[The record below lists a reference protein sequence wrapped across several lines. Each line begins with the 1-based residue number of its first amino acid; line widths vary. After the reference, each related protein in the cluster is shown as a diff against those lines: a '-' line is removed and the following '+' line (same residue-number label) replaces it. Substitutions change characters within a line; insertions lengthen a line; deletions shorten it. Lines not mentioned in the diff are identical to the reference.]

1 MLQSIPQGNEALSA
15 FFVCVSKI
23 HKKKCNERRRTWT
36 FIYRTVDDTNNFS
49 NFIKRDSAMETK
61 FGVLEVLKIAERLE
75 HNGSRFYTKMAKL
88 FNETPCRNL
97 CEDMAGFRAR
107 REITLARQRK
117 LINEQ
122 KAGFVPDDDSDYFQN
137 HPDVLADLSV
147 FADKFY
153 PHHALSG
160 HESLSE
166 IVKDA
171 IARTRETVIFYS
183 GLKDF
188 ARNQETRAL
197 INQFIE
203 EEIRYICALGFKQ

>member
-1 MLQSIPQGNEALSA
+1 
-15 FFVCVSKI
+15 
-23 HKKKCNERRRTWT
+23 
-36 FIYRTVDDTNNFS
+36 
-49 NFIKRDSAMETK
+49 METK

-75 HNGSRFYTKMAKL
+75 HNGRQFYMKMGKL
-88 FNETPCRNL
+88 FIEKQCRNL
-97 CEDMAGFRAR
+97 CEEMADFRAG
-107 REITLARQRK
+107 REFTLARQRK
-117 LINEQ
+117 QFGGQ
-122 KAGFVPDDDSDYFQN
+122 KTGFVPDNTDDYFRI

-153 PHHALSG
+153 PHHTLTG

-171 IARTRETVIFYS
+171 VARTREAVIFYR

-188 ARNQETRAL
+188 ARNQEARAL

-203 EEIRYICALGFKQ
+203 EEIRYICTLGFKQ

>member
-1 MLQSIPQGNEALSA
+1 MRVLKREPAM
-15 FFVCVSKI
+15 
-23 HKKKCNERRRTWT
+23 
-36 FIYRTVDDTNNFS
+36 DT
-49 NFIKRDSAMETK
+49 E

-75 HNGSRFYTKMAKL
+75 HNGRQFYTKMAKL
-88 FNETPCRNL
+88 FIEMRCRNL
-97 CEDMAGFRAR
+97 CEDLANFRAG
-107 REITLARQRK
+107 REIMLARQRK
-117 LINEQ
+117 QFHEQ
-122 KAGFVPDDDSDYFQN
+122 KAGFLPGDTYDYFRN
-137 HPDVLADLSV
+137 HPDVIADLSI

-153 PHHALSG
+153 PHHALTG

-171 IARTRETVIFYS
+171 VNRTREAVIFYR

-203 EEIRYICALGFKQ
+203 EEIRYICTLGFKQ

>member
-1 MLQSIPQGNEALSA
+1 MKVL
-15 FFVCVSKI
+15 
-23 HKKKCNERRRTWT
+23 
-36 FIYRTVDDTNNFS
+36 
-49 NFIKRDSAMETK
+49 KRETATETE

-75 HNGSRFYTKMAKL
+75 HNGRQFYTKMAKL
-88 FNETPCRNL
+88 FIETHCRNL
-97 CEDMAGFRAR
+97 CEDLADWRGG
-107 REITLARQRK
+107 RELTLARQRK
-117 LINEQ
+117 QFGKQ
-122 KAGFVPDDDSDYFQN
+122 KAGLMPKDDCDYFRI
-137 HPDVLADLSV
+137 HPDVITDLSV

-153 PHHALSG
+153 PPHTLTG

-171 IARTRETVIFYS
+171 VTRTREAVIFYR

-203 EEIRYICALGFKQ
+203 EEIRYICTLGFKK

>member
-1 MLQSIPQGNEALSA
+1 MKLLKREA
-15 FFVCVSKI
+15 
-23 HKKKCNERRRTWT
+23 
-36 FIYRTVDDTNNFS
+36 
-49 NFIKRDSAMETK
+49 AMETE

-75 HNGSRFYTKMAKL
+75 HDGRQFYTKMAKL
-88 FNETPCRNL
+88 FIETRCKDL
-97 CEDMAGFRAR
+97 CEDLADWRAG
-107 REITLARQRK
+107 RELTLAQRRK
-117 LINEQ
+117 QLYEQ
-122 KAGFVPDDDSDYFQN
+122 KAGLMPKDDCDYFRT
-137 HPDVLADLSV
+137 HPDVIADLSV

-153 PHHALSG
+153 PPHTLTG

-171 IARTRETVIFYS
+171 VTRTREAVIFYR

-203 EEIRYICALGFKQ
+203 EEISYICTLGFKE

>member
-1 MLQSIPQGNEALSA
+1 M
-15 FFVCVSKI
+15 
-23 HKKKCNERRRTWT
+23 
-36 FIYRTVDDTNNFS
+36 
-49 NFIKRDSAMETK
+49 AMETK

-75 HNGSRFYTKMAKL
+75 HNGRQFYTKMAKL
-88 FNETPCRNL
+88 FSETPCKDL
-97 CEDMAGFRAR
+97 CEELADFRAR
-107 REITLARQRK
+107 RELTLARQRK
-117 LINEQ
+117 LINGQ
-122 KAGFVPDDDSDYFQN
+122 KTEFVPNNADDYIRT

-153 PHHALSG
+153 PHHALTG

-171 IARTRETVIFYS
+171 VARTREAVIFYR

-203 EEIRYICALGFKQ
+203 EEISYICTLGFQQ

>member
-1 MLQSIPQGNEALSA
+1 
-15 FFVCVSKI
+15 
-23 HKKKCNERRRTWT
+23 
-36 FIYRTVDDTNNFS
+36 
-49 NFIKRDSAMETK
+49 METK

-75 HNGSRFYTKMAKL
+75 HNGRQFYTKMAKL
-88 FNETPCRNL
+88 FIEASCRNL
-97 CEDMAGFRAR
+97 CEEMADWRAG
-107 REITLARQRK
+107 REITLAQQKK
-117 LINEQ
+117 LFGKQ
-122 KAGFVPDDDSDYFQN
+122 KAGLMLQDDSDYFRS

-153 PHHALSG
+153 PHHFLTG
-160 HESLSE
+160 HESLSQ

-171 IARTRETVIFYS
+171 VARTREAVIFYR

-203 EEIRYICALGFKQ
+203 EEICYICTLGFKE

>member
-1 MLQSIPQGNEALSA
+1 
-15 FFVCVSKI
+15 
-23 HKKKCNERRRTWT
+23 
-36 FIYRTVDDTNNFS
+36 
-49 NFIKRDSAMETK
+49 METK

-75 HNGSRFYTKMAKL
+75 HNGRQFYTKMAKL
-88 FNETPCRNL
+88 FAETRCRNL
-97 CEDMAGFRAR
+97 CEDLADFRGG
-107 REITLARQRK
+107 RETTLVRQRK
-117 LINEQ
+117 HFHEQ
-122 KAGFVPDDDSDYFQN
+122 KAGFMSNDTCDYFRS
-137 HPDVLADLSV
+137 HPDVIADLSV

-153 PHHALSG
+153 PPHTLTG

-171 IARTRETVIFYS
+171 ITRTREAVIFYR

-203 EEIRYICALGFKQ
+203 EEIRYICTLGFKE

>member
-1 MLQSIPQGNEALSA
+1 MRLLKREA
-15 FFVCVSKI
+15 
-23 HKKKCNERRRTWT
+23 
-36 FIYRTVDDTNNFS
+36 
-49 NFIKRDSAMETK
+49 AMETK

-75 HNGSRFYTKMAKL
+75 HNGRQFYTKMAKL
-88 FNETPCRNL
+88 FIETHCRNL
-97 CEDMAGFRAR
+97 CEDLADWRAG
-107 REITLARQRK
+107 RELTLAQQRK
-117 LINEQ
+117 QFIEQ
-122 KAGFVPDDDSDYFQN
+122 KAGLMPKDACDYFRT
-137 HPDVLADLSV
+137 HPDVIADLSV

-153 PHHALSG
+153 PPHTLTG

-171 IARTRETVIFYS
+171 ITRTREAAIFYR

-203 EEIRYICALGFKQ
+203 EEIRYICTLGFRE